1 MRHEGVVRVRWT
13 RAELTAIREAIE
25 VTPNFEGRLE
35 VRDLLRDAFRSHRG
49 GDISFEHSLAERLG
63 SRLVPIDAPTAM
75 ARAKLLL
82 AVRGPRKRS
91 AALNA
96 RPRRPVFSG
105 AHGTAVRPPVPV
117 PVPAPVAEP
126 IAASAAA

>member
-1 MRHEGVVRVRWT
+1 MRWT

-35 VRDLLRDAFRSHRG
+35 VREILREAFRSPRQ
-49 GDISFEHSLAERLG
+49 GDIVFEQSLAERLG
-63 SRLVPIDAPTAM
+63 GRLVPIDGPTAM

-91 AALNA
+91 AVKVG
-96 RPRRPVFSG
+96 PRKPVFSG
-105 AHGTAVRPPVPV
+105 AYATSSQPPAA
-117 PVPAPVAEP
+117 PAAAAAP

>member
-1 MRHEGVVRVRWT
+1 MRHEGEVRVRWT

-35 VRDLLRDAFRSHRG
+35 AREILRAAFRSPRA
-49 GDISFEHSLAERLG
+49 GDITLEYSLAERLG

-91 AALNA
+91 AATNA

-105 AHGTAVRPPVPV
+105 AY
-117 PVPAPVAEP
+117 
-126 IAASAAA
+126 ASAAQPPVEAPIATSAAA

>member
-1 MRHEGVVRVRWT
+1 MRWT

-35 VRDLLRDAFRSHRG
+35 VREILREAFRSPRQ
-49 GDISFEHSLAERLG
+49 GDIVFEQSLAERLG
-63 SRLVPIDAPTAM
+63 GRLVPVDGPTAM

-82 AVRGPRKRS
+82 AARGPRKRS
-91 AALNA
+91 AVKAG
-96 RPRRPVFSG
+96 PRRPVFSS
-105 AHGTAVRPPVPV
+105 AYATSPQPPVV
-117 PVPAPVAEP
+117 PVPAPAP

>member
-35 VRDLLRDAFRSHRG
+35 VREILRNAFRSPRLN
-49 GDISFEHSLAERLG
+49 DVEFEAGLAERLG
-63 SRLVPIDAPTAM
+63 GRLVPIDGPTAM

-82 AVRGPRKRS
+82 AVRGPKKRAV
-91 AALNA
+91 AANA
-96 RPRRPVFSG
+96 RPRRPLLVS
-105 AHGTAVRPPVPV
+105 ADLLAPPATAPS
-117 PVPAPVAEP
+117 VA
-126 IAASAAA
+126 ATAAA

>member
-35 VRDLLRDAFRSHRG
+35 VREILRDAFRSSRG
-49 GDISFEHSLAERLG
+49 GDITFESSLAERLG
-63 SRLVPIDAPTAM
+63 SRLVPIDGPTAM

-91 AALNA
+91 AANL

-105 AHGTAVRPPVPV
+105 AHATTPQPPAV
-117 PVPAPVAEP
+117 PVPAPAP

>member
-13 RAELTAIREAIE
+13 RAELAAIREAIE

-35 VRDLLRDAFRSHRG
+35 VREILRAAYRSPRG
-49 GDISFEHSLAERLG
+49 GDIEFETSLAERLG
-63 SRLVPIDAPTAM
+63 GRLVPIDGPTAM

-91 AALNA
+91 IATGAP
-96 RPRRPVFSG
+96 RVRRP
-105 AHGTAVRPPVPV
+105 TL
-117 PVPAPVAEP
+117 VPAHTLPTPAPAPSV
-126 IAASAAA
+126 AASAAA

>member
-35 VRDLLRDAFRSHRG
+35 VREILRDAFRSPRQ
-49 GDISFEHSLAERLG
+49 GDIVFEQSLAERLG
-63 SRLVPIDAPTAM
+63 GRLVPIDGTTAM

-82 AVRGPRKRS
+82 AARGPRKRS
-91 AALNA
+91 AVKVG
-96 RPRRPVFSG
+96 PRRPVFSG
-105 AHGTAVRPPVPV
+105 AYATSPQPPVV
-117 PVPAPVAEP
+117 PVPAPAP

>member
-35 VRDLLRDAFRSHRG
+35 AREILRLAYRSARR
-49 GDISFEHSLAERLG
+49 GDIEFESSLAERLAG
-63 SRLVPIDAPTAM
+63 RLVPIDGPTAM

-82 AVRGPRKRS
+82 AVRGPRKRGV
-91 AALNA
+91 AANA
-96 RPRRPVFSG
+96 PRVRRPTLVP
-105 AHGTAVRPPVPV
+105 AHTLPVQPPVAA
-117 PVPAPVAEP
+117 PAT
-126 IAASAAA
+126 ASAAA

>member
-13 RAELTAIREAIE
+13 RSELTAIREAIE

-35 VRDLLRDAFRSHRG
+35 VREILRAALRAPRLRE
-49 GDISFEHSLAERLG
+49 ITFEYALAEKLG
-63 SRLVPIDAPTAM
+63 GRLVPIDGPTAM

-91 AALNA
+91 IAEHGRLRRPALVPA
-96 RPRRPVFSG
+96 RPVTPQV
-105 AHGTAVRPPVPV
+105 
-117 PVPAPVAEP
+117 APP

>member
-35 VRDLLRDAFRSHRG
+35 AREILRDALRAPRLRE
-49 GDISFEHSLAERLG
+49 ITFEYGLAEKLG
-63 SRLVPIDAPTAM
+63 GRLVPIDGPTAM

-91 AALNA
+91 VAETARLRRPALVPA
-96 RPRRPVFSG
+96 RPL
-105 AHGTAVRPPVPV
+105 
-117 PVPAPVAEP
+117 APQVAPP

>member
-35 VRDLLRDAFRSHRG
+35 VREILRNAFRSPRLN
-49 GDISFEHSLAERLG
+49 DVEFEAGLAERLG
-63 SRLVPIDAPTAM
+63 GRLVPIDGPTAM

-82 AVRGPRKRS
+82 AVRGPKKRAV
-91 AALNA
+91 AANA
-96 RPRRPVFSG
+96 RPRRPLLMS
-105 AHGTAVRPPVPV
+105 ADLLAPPATAPS
-117 PVPAPVAEP
+117 VA
-126 IAASAAA
+126 ATAAA